1 MSIEV
6 TAPTRQKV
14 SRDTLLEIFL
24 GRMSHTLG
32 GRDTLRLRPRFQVAR
47 VNAEPNWTIGIVE
60 MTTAETAAY
69 YEALEWTKGR
79 YELDDPPQAK
89 PKRDGQ

>member
-1 MSIEV
+1 MSINA

-14 SRDTLLEIFL
+14 APDTLLELFL
-24 GRMSHTLG
+24 ERMSYALG
-32 GRDTLRLRPRFQVAR
+32 GRDTLRLRPRFRVAH

-69 YEALEWTKGR
+69 YEALEWAKER
-79 YELDDPPQAK
+79 YELDDPPQARVA
-89 PKRDGQ
+89 PSVL

>member
-6 TAPTRQKV
+6 AAPTRQKV

-47 VNAEPNWTIGIVE
+47 VKAEPNWTIGIFE
-60 MTTAETAAY
+60 MTAAETAAY
-69 YEALEWTKGR
+69 YEALEWAKEC
-79 YELDDPPQAK
+79 YELDDPPQARVT
-89 PKRDGQ
+89 PSVL

>member
-1 MSIEV
+1 MNIEV

-32 GRDTLRLRPRFQVAR
+32 GRDTLRLRPRFRVAG
-47 VNAEPNWTIGIVE
+47 VKVEPNWTIGIFE
-60 MTTAETAAY
+60 MTAADTAAY
-69 YEALEWTKGR
+69 YEALEWAKER
-79 YELDDPPQAK
+79 YELDDPQA
-89 PKRDGQ
+89 PEATDDGQ